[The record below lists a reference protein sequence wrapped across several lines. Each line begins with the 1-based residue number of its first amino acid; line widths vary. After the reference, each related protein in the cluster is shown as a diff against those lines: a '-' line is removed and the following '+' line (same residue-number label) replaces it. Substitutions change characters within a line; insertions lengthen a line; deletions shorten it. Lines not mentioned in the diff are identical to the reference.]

1 LHIIFYTNY
10 SNFELTKDIPSTH
23 MKNNITTLLQVDDM
37 GVAKEIQALLE
48 ESGIYCLL
56 ISDNPASSI
65 INVYG
70 GFNPAENVTIQ
81 INESDFQA
89 AAEIITNS
97 LYKDLL
103 TSD

>member
-1 LHIIFYTNY
+1 
-10 SNFELTKDIPSTH
+10 

-48 ESGIYCLL
+48 ESDISCLL
-56 ISDNPASSI
+56 VSDNPASSI

-81 INESDFQA
+81 VNESDFQA
-89 AAEIITNS
+89 AADIIGNS
-97 LYKDLL
+97 FYKDLL
-103 TSD
+103 ST